1 MKRIKFLSMIL
12 SINYFCDT
20 FYTIYFFDDQIEL
33 INVYVEIFYLKEE
46 LSTYFSVCLNQNGTL
61 F

>member
-33 INVYVEIFYLKEE
+33 IKHKFYLKNNIKFD
-46 LSTYFSVCLNQNGTL
+46 LLCDLLIIFAYI
-61 F
+61 